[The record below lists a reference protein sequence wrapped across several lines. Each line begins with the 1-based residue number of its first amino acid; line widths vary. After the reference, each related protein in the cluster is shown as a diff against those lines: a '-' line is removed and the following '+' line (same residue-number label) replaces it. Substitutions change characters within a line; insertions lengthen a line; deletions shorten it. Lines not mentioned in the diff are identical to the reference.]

1 MPSEAKMEAV
11 KRLPKRRGDVN
22 LTEGNIWWQII
33 YFAIPLLLGNL
44 FQQLYNMV
52 DTWVVGNFVSDA
64 AFAAVGTV
72 APIINTLIGFFMGL
86 ASGAGVII
94 SQAYGRGD
102 MPEVKKAVLASVIM
116 TLVMGVAFTAI
127 GISFTPMMLNFINTP
142 DEVTAE
148 ATTYLR
154 IYFAGVIGL
163 MVYNMGAGILRA
175 VGDSKRPFYF
185 LVVSALMN
193 IGLDL
198 LFVIKFG
205 MGVAGVAVATIISQ
219 LVSAILVTIVLLKTS
234 SPVKLVISELIHSVK
249 NLVELKEVFGKIIR
263 VGIPAA
269 LQMAITAFSNVFIQS
284 YINYFGK
291 EVMAGYTAYNK
302 IDAILFMPM
311 QSLALSATTFVGQNL
326 GAEKP
331 TRARAGSNA
340 ALILAIISTV
350 SLGIPVMVFAPQL
363 VTFFIDVDSA
373 VSYGTM
379 FLRFMTPFYLLC
391 TVNQVYSGSLRGS
404 GNARAPM
411 IIMLT
416 SFVAFRQVYMFI
428 VANFISNTIIPI
440 VSAYPA
446 GWLIS
451 SILTIIIYL
460 RAPFIKKSREEKSA
474 QPQ

>member
-1 MPSEAKMEAV
+1 MEAV
-11 KRLPKRRGDVN
+11 KKLPTGRRGDVN

-102 MPEVKKAVLASVIM
+102 NKEVKNAVLASTIM
-116 TLVMGVAFTAI
+116 TLVMGVAFTVI
-127 GISFTPMMLNFINTP
+127 GVAFTPMMLDFINTP
-142 DEVTAE
+142 DEVTIE
-148 ATTYLR
+148 ATTYLQ

-163 MVYNMGAGILRA
+163 MIYNMGAGILRA

-185 LVVSALMN
+185 LVVSAVLN
-193 IGLDL
+193 IVLDL

-205 MGVAGVAVATIISQ
+205 MGVAGVALATIISQ
-219 LVSAILVTIVLLKTS
+219 FASAILVTIVLLKTS
-234 SPVKLVISELIHSVK
+234 SPVKLVISELLHSIRHIK
-249 NLVELKEVFGKIIR
+249 ELSVVFGKIIR

-269 LQMAITAFSNVFIQS
+269 LQMAVTAFSNVFIQS
-284 YINYFGK
+284 YINFFGK
-291 EVMAGYTAYNK
+291 ECMAGYTAYAK
-302 IDAILFMPM
+302 IDALLFMPM
-311 QSLALSATTFVGQNL
+311 QSLSLSATTFVGQNL
-326 GAEKP
+326 GANKP
-331 TRARAGSNA
+331 VRARKGANT
-340 ALILAIISTV
+340 ALIISIISTV
-350 SLGIPVMVFAPQL
+350 ILAIPVMIFAPEL
-363 VTFFIDVDSA
+363 VVFFIDVDSA
-373 VSYGTM
+373 VSYGTL

-391 TVNQVYSGSLRGS
+391 TINQVYSGALRGA

-416 SFVAFRQVYMFI
+416 SFVAFRQAYMF
-428 VANFISNTIIPI
+428 VMANFISNTVIPI
-440 VSAYPA
+440 VAAYPA
-446 GWLIS
+446 GWALS
-451 SILTIIIYL
+451 SILTIIVYL
-460 RAPFIKKSREEKSA
+460 RAPFVKARTETDGASSS
-474 QPQ
+474 Q

>member
-1 MPSEAKMEAV
+1 MEAV

-116 TLVMGVAFTAI
+116 TLAMGVAFTAI

-198 LFVIKFG
+198 LFVLKLG

-451 SILTIIIYL
+451 GILTIIIYL